1 MPKLEHHIITDPP
14 LTRKIFSETGAWSWV
29 WAVVRVYVGYE
40 WLTAGWHKVTNPAWM
55 SGGTALKGY
64 WEKAVMIPSAP
75 AKPAI
80 TYDWF
85 RAFLQA
91 LLDGGH
97 YTWFA
102 KLIVYGEILVGVA
115 LILGAFV
122 GIAAFFGAFMN
133 FNFMLAGSASTNPV
147 LFFAGVLLIIAWKNA
162 GYYGLDR
169 WLLVRLGTPWSVT
182 YGAAKVRAEEI
193 TRQHMPPLP
202 PGNK

>member
-1 MPKLEHHIITDPP
+1 MAKLEHHLITDPP
-14 LTRKIFSETGAWSWV
+14 LTRKMFSETGVWAWI
-29 WAVVRVYVGYE
+29 WAVVRVYVGYA
-40 WLTAGWHKVTNPAWM
+40 WLNAGWHKVTNPAWM

-64 WEKAVMIPSAP
+64 WEKAVMIPAAP

-85 RAFLQA
+85 RSFLQT

-97 YTWFA
+97 YDWFA

-147 LFFAGVLLIIAWKNA
+147 LFLAGILLMIAWKNA

-169 WLLVRLGTPWSVT
+169 WLLKHLGTPWSVT
-182 YGAAKVRAEEI
+182 YAEAIARAAEI
-193 TRQHMPPLP
+193 TKQHMPPP
-202 PGNK
+202 PAGSK